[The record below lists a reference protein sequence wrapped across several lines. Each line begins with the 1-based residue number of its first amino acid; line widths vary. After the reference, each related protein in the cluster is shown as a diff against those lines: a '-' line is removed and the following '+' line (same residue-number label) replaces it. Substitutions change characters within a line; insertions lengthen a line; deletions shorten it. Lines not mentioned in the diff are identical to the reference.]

1 MARSLDHVASWAGS
15 MGNSIRAFAAEM
27 RIDQASGPRQDH
39 SLTGDLIHSRI
50 SGTKTVSKWCQMLN
64 LTLKNVPPEL
74 HARLKAS
81 AEANRR
87 SLNREILARL
97 EGQLDAPP
105 IDVAAELRTLEE
117 FVAEL
122 PRVDHGLV
130 GRYRSAGRA

>member
-1 MARSLDHVASWAGS
+1 
-15 MGNSIRAFAAEM
+15 
-27 RIDQASGPRQDH
+27 
-39 SLTGDLIHSRI
+39 
-50 SGTKTVSKWCQMLN
+50 MLN
-64 LTLKNVPPEL
+64 LTLKNMPPEL

-97 EGQLDAPP
+97 ESQLDAPR
-105 IDVAAELRTLEE
+105 IDVTGELRALED
-117 FVAEL
+117 FVAKL